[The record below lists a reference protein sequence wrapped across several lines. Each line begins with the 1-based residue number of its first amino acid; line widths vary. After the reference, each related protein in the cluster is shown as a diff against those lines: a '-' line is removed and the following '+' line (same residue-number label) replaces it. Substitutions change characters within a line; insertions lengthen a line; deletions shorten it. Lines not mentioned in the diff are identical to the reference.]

1 MHQMKEASVQ
11 QRQAD
16 RTEVP
21 ELGAERPEHS
31 PDERSVAETET
42 PGQAEQ
48 PGSEQPGSA
57 LQDLLV
63 LDLTRILSGPF
74 ATMTLADLGAD
85 VIKIEQ
91 PGQGDD
97 TRQWGPPFQG
107 EEAAYFLAVN
117 RNKRS
122 LAVDLKSPEGLAVVR
137 RLALKADV
145 IVENFRP
152 GTAARLGLGY
162 EELSRENPG
171 LVFASISG
179 YGQTGPDAH
188 RPGYDAIAQAR
199 SGIMSVTGEMD
210 GPPVRVGVSSADL
223 VAGMW
228 ATIGILAALHEKQRT
243 GRGQWVDIS
252 LLDGSVSWLTYVSS
266 GYFASGNVPR
276 RYGSAHPTIAPYQA
290 FGTAD
295 GFVMVAV
302 GNDSLWRKFAAALER
317 EDLLADERFATNP
330 SRVAHRDILIPLI
343 EETLATR
350 TSAEWVQTLDAA
362 GVPVGPIQTVDQAVQ
377 DPQVLARG
385 MVAELQHPTAGTLKV
400 VGCPVR
406 LTRTPPAMR
415 TAPPVLGQHT
425 DEVLAGLGFSDE
437 DIASLHAA
445 GAVQ

>member
-1 MHQMKEASVQ
+1 MSLTHPDIT
-11 QRQAD
+11 AD
-16 RTEVP
+16 PTADDGGQLAAPLAADET
-21 ELGAERPEHS
+21 A
-31 PDERSVAETET
+31 PDG
-42 PGQAEQ
+42 P
-48 PGSEQPGSA
+48 
-57 LQDLLV
+57 LKDLLV
-63 LDLTRILSGPF
+63 LDLSRILSGPF

-107 EEAAYFLAVN
+107 DEAAYFLAVN

-122 LAVDLKSPEGLAVVR
+122 LAVDLKSPEGLDVVR
-137 RLALKADV
+137 ELARRADIV
-145 IVENFRP
+145 VENFRP

-162 EELSRENPG
+162 EELSRDNPG
-171 LVFASISG
+171 LVYASISG
-179 YGQTGPDAH
+179 YGQTGPDAL

-199 SGIMSVTGEMD
+199 SGIMSVTGEAD

-228 ATIGILAALHEKQRT
+228 ATIGVLAALHEKQRT
-243 GRGQWVDIS
+243 GNGQWVDIS

-266 GYFASGNVPR
+266 GYFASGEIPK

-290 FGTAD
+290 FATAD

-302 GNDSLWRKFAAALER
+302 GNDGLWR
-317 EDLLADERFATNP
+317 RFAEALGDEELAADPRYASNP
-330 SRVAHRDILIPLI
+330 SRVAHRDTLIPGI
-343 EETLATR
+343 EAVMRTR
-350 TSAEWVQTLDAA
+350 TTEDWVRTLDEA
-362 GVPVGPIQTVDQAVQ
+362 GVPVGPIQTVDQALA

-385 MVAELQHPTAGTLKV
+385 MVAELEHPTAGPMKV

-406 LTRTPPAMR
+406 LTRTPASVR
-415 TAPPVLGQHT
+415 TAPPVLGQDT
-425 DEVLAGLGFSDE
+425 DAVLTSLGLGADR
-437 DIASLHAA
+437 IRSLRSS

>member
-1 MHQMKEASVQ
+1 MTASETDLTP
-11 QRQAD
+11 APPAAPAA
-16 RTEVP
+16 P
-21 ELGAERPEHS
+21 ESTATPDSPAAPETRPRGNRDSGGALS
-31 PDERSVAETET
+31 
-42 PGQAEQ
+42 
-48 PGSEQPGSA
+48 
-57 LQDLLV
+57 DLLV

-107 EEAAYFLAVN
+107 EEAAYFLSVN

-122 LAVDLKSPEGLAVVR
+122 LAVDLKSPEGLAAVR

-145 IVENFRP
+145 LVENFRP

-162 EELSRENPG
+162 EELSKQNPG
-171 LVFASISG
+171 LVYASISG
-179 YGQTGPDAH
+179 YGQTGPDAQ

-199 SGIMSVTGEMD
+199 SGIMSVTGEAD

-228 ATIGILAALHEKQRT
+228 ATIGVLAALHERNRT
-243 GRGQWVDIS
+243 GLGQWVDIS

-266 GYFASGNVPR
+266 GYFASGEIPR

-290 FGTAD
+290 FPTAD
-295 GFVMVAV
+295 GFVMIAV
-302 GNDSLWRKFAAALER
+302 GNDALWRRFTAALDR
-317 EDLLADERFATNP
+317 PDLGADERFISNP
-330 SRVAHRDILIPLI
+330 QRVAHREVLIPLLEQI
-343 EETLATR
+343 LLTAPT
-350 TSAEWVQTLDAA
+350 AEWVRRLDEA
-362 GVPVGPIQTVDQAVQ
+362 GVPVGPIQTVDQAVR

-385 MVAELQHPTAGTLKV
+385 MVAELDHPTAGPLKV

-406 LTRTPPAMR
+406 LSRTPASVR
-415 TAPPVLGQHT
+415 TAPPLLGQHT
-425 DEVLAGLGFSDE
+425 EEVLADLGLDPQAIS
-437 DIASLHAA
+437 SLHSS

>member
-1 MHQMKEASVQ
+1 MSIQ
-11 QRQAD
+11 D
-16 RTEVP
+16 G
-21 ELGAERPEHS
+21 GAGE
-31 PDERSVAETET
+31 
-42 PGQAEQ
+42 
-48 PGSEQPGSA
+48 PGSA

-122 LAVDLKSPEGLAVVR
+122 LAVDLKSPEGLAAVR

-145 IVENFRP
+145 LVENFRP

-171 LVFASISG
+171 LIYASISG
-179 YGQTGPDAH
+179 YGQTGPDAQ
-188 RPGYDAIAQAR
+188 RAGYDAIAQAR
-199 SGIMSVTGEMD
+199 SGIMSVTGEAD

-228 ATIGILAALHEKQRT
+228 ATIGILAALHEKQRS

-252 LLDGSVSWLTYVSS
+252 LLDGSVSWLTYVAS
-266 GYFASGNVPR
+266 GYFASGETPR

-290 FGTAD
+290 FATAD

-302 GNDSLWRKFAAALER
+302 GNDGLWRRFAGALER
-317 EDLLADERFATNP
+317 EDLLADERFAKNP
-330 SRVAHRDILIPLI
+330 SRVAHRDVLVPLI
-343 EETLATR
+343 GEIMLTR
-350 TSAEWVQTLDAA
+350 GTAEWVQRLDAA
-362 GVPVGPIQTVDQAVQ
+362 GVPVGPIQTVDQAVA

-385 MVAELQHPTAGTLKV
+385 MVSELQHPTAGALKV
-400 VGCPVR
+400 VGCPIR
-406 LTRTPPAMR
+406 LTRTPASVR

-425 DEVLAGLGFSDE
+425 DEVLKSVGFDGG
-437 DIASLHAA
+437 DIASLRGA